1 MVSTITPALVE
12 LLAKTLNSL
21 KTNTYVYYLI
31 LNIVWVHAQ
40 TIFLELP
47 PPFLSLL
54 PSTTYNFNSKKTRYT
69 NKTN

>member
-31 LNIVWVHAQ
+31 
-40 TIFLELP
+40 
-47 PPFLSLL
+47 
-54 PSTTYNFNSKKTRYT
+54 
-69 NKTN
+69 